1 MSVLFR
7 IRRLF
12 FRIRRVVLAA
22 LNSSRGLAYLSTV
35 LDAGGLNCRVRKESG
50 CIPTAM
56 AAITTS
62 QGPDLNWGVAD
73 LQSAAWPL
81 RHLGAVYVLL
91 GVYMYSFYR
100 IKGMHSGFRLG
111 STESYW

>member
-1 MSVLFR
+1 MFFI
-7 IRRLF
+7 IRG
-12 FRIRRVVLAA
+12 VVLAA
-22 LNSSRGLAYLSTV
+22 LNSSRGLSYLSTV
-35 LDAGGLNCRVRKESG
+35 FDAGGLNCRVRNESG

-81 RHLGAVYVLL
+81 RHLGAVSCWSIYL
-91 GVYMYSFYR
+91 
-100 IKGMHSGFRLG
+100 HSAH
-111 STESYW
+111 S